1 MSLFDELA
9 AESKGNNRELCTV
22 RKILDAFPA
31 DHVNDLLKALADRS
45 ITGAAI
51 SRKLTSL
58 GFPVSG
64 LTVQRHRRHDC
75 SC

>member
-1 MSLFDELA
+1 MTLFDELV
-9 AESKGNNRELCTV
+9 AESKGSNRDLCSV
-22 RKILDAFPA
+22 RKILDTFPGEQ
-31 DHVNDLLKALADRS
+31 VNDLLKALADRS

-51 SRKLTSL
+51 SRKLTAL
-58 GFPVSG
+58 GYPISG